1 MNAPRTSAPGTGPL
15 PRDERGGGPAG
26 VPGPAETPGPAGGHA
41 PAGVPAGAGA
51 AVAPAGGG
59 PARTA
64 GAERGGGLS
73 GVAVLA
79 LLLVATALV
88 GMWHLTQG
96 TSGVGFGDLVR
107 HLAGE
112 RADTGAPVGEILTGS
127 RLPRLL
133 AGVAVGIALG
143 AAGALLQ
150 SVTHNALASPDTLAV
165 TAGAYLTLT
174 LVAAFGLTV
183 PLWASGAVAF
193 AGGLMA
199 AALVLL
205 LAGRAAGTAGTR
217 LILAGSA
224 TAMALDAATGMLLI
238 LFKQNTTGLFAWGS
252 GSLAQLNIDASVRAF
267 PLVAVV
273 LCVALALSRRLD
285 VMNLGDD
292 TASTLGVPIRT
303 TRVTAVLCAV
313 LLTSTA
319 VTLAGPIAFVG
330 LGAPVLA
337 RLIAGRVRALRRHLF
352 LVPAAGLLGAL
363 LILLADATLRAVQGA
378 DGAASIPTGVPTALL
393 GSVVIVVLALRL
405 RDTGGLR
412 RPPHTRV
419 AARSR
424 RAFLLVVLGAVALL
438 AGAVLVAVLAGSL
451 WLRTGDLALWVQG
464 AAPDLIGAALDDRIP
479 RVAAAVLAGA
489 ALGLA
494 GCVVQSAVRN
504 PLAEPG
510 VLGITAGAGLGAA
523 GVVTSGLSGGRPVL
537 VAVAVAAGLATFAV
551 IALLAWRGGFL
562 PDRFV
567 LIGIGCGYGLSS
579 VTTFLLLRADPY
591 NTPRIFTWLSGT
603 TYGRTL
609 PDVLPVAVAVALALP
624 LLLAMRSRLDLLA
637 VDEDTPRIV
646 GVKVERT
653 RFAALA
659 IAAVLAALS
668 VIAVG
673 VVGFVGLVAPHLARS
688 LVGARHGRAIPVSM
702 LLGALLVCVA
712 DALGRTVVAPSQ
724 VPAGLM
730 IALVGAP
737 YFVWVL
743 RRSRA

>member
-1 MNAPRTSAPGTGPL
+1 MSTTRTPVLRGTTPPRT
-15 PRDERGGGPAG
+15 ERGGGPAG
-26 VPGPAETPGPAGGHA
+26 A
-41 PAGVPAGAGA
+41 
-51 AVAPAGGG
+51 
-59 PARTA
+59 
-64 GAERGGGLS
+64 
-73 GVAVLA
+73 AVLA
-79 LLLVATALV
+79 LLLAVTALV

-96 TSGVGFGDLVR
+96 TSAVGAGDLLR
-107 HLAGE
+107 YL
-112 RADTGAPVGEILTGS
+112 TGARETTDGPPVAEIVIGS

-133 AGVAVGIALG
+133 AGVAVGFALG

-165 TAGAYLTLT
+165 TAGAYFTLS

-183 PLWASGAVAF
+183 PFWASGAVAF
-193 AGGLMA
+193 AGGLAA

-205 LAGRAAGTAGTR
+205 LAGRAAGTTGTR
-217 LILAGSA
+217 LVLAGSA
-224 TAMALDAATGMLLI
+224 MAMALQAATATLLI

-252 GSLAQLNIDASVRAF
+252 GSLAQLNIDASLRAL
-267 PLVAVV
+267 PLIAAV
-273 LCVALALSRRLD
+273 LGIALALSRRLD

-292 TASTLGVPIRT
+292 TAATLGVPIRA
-303 TRVTAVLCAV
+303 TRVLAVLCAV

-319 VTLAGPIAFVG
+319 VTVAGPIAFVG

-337 RLIAGRVRALRRHLF
+337 RLLAGRVRALRRHLL

-378 DGAASIPTGVPTALL
+378 DGAAAIPTGVPTALL

-405 RDTGGLR
+405 RDTGALR
-412 RPPHTRV
+412 RPPHARV

-424 RAFLLVVLGAVALL
+424 RAFLLVVLGAAALLTGAIVVAL
-438 AGAVLVAVLAGSL
+438 LAGSL
-451 WLRTGDLALWVQG
+451 WLRTGDLLLWAQG
-464 AAPDLIGAALDDRIP
+464 TAPVLVGQALDDRVP
-479 RVAAAVLAGA
+479 RVLAAVLAGA

-523 GVVTSGLSGGRPVL
+523 AVVTSGVSGGRPVL
-537 VAVAVAAGLATFAV
+537 IAAAVATGLATFAL
-551 IALLAWRGGFL
+551 IALLSWRGGFL

-579 VTTFLLLRADPY
+579 VTTFLLLRADPF

-609 PDVLPVAVAVALALP
+609 PDVVPVAVALAVALP
-624 LLLAMRSRLDLLA
+624 VLLALRERLDLLA

-646 GVKVERT
+646 GVRPVRV
-653 RFAALA
+653 RFAALS

-668 VIAVG
+668 VVAIGA
-673 VVGFVGLVAPHLARS
+673 VGFVGLVAPHLARS
-688 LVGARHGRAIPVSM
+688 LVGARHGRAIPVAM

-712 DALGRTVVAPSQ
+712 DALGRTVVAPAQ

-730 IALVGAP
+730 IALVGGP
-737 YFVWVL
+737 YFLWVL
-743 RRSRA
+743 RNSRA